1 MVCTQKATPHPDA
14 TTSTETQ
21 SQQVH
26 GTELENTKASYLVWT
41 GTSIHSTSSSAA
53 TGLSYLQLSRE
64 LGLYIGLL
72 LCPLST
78 LPSLRK
84 YSQ

>member
-1 MVCTQKATPHPDA
+1 MVCTQKATPHPGT

-26 GTELENTKASYLVWT
+26 DTELENTKASYLVWS

-53 TGLSYLQLSRE
+53 TGLSYLRLSRE
-64 LGLYIGLL
+64 LDLYIGLL
-72 LCPLST
+72 LCSLSIL
-78 LPSLRK
+78 LPLRK